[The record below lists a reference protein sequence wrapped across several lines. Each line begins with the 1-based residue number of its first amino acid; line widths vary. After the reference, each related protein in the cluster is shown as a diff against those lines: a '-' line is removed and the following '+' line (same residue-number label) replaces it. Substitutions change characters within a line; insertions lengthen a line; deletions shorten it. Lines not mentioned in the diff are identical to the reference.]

1 MKAPCLVLLTIAL
14 AGCAAPEGVPEADSS
29 NQPAARS
36 GAATS
41 SRTLVEI
48 QEAFDRNKRGITNI
62 YNYAARHNRRLGAG
76 KLKFDLTIEPD
87 GTLSSV
93 TLVSSTFGDDDFEAT
108 LVEQIKKI
116 RLAPRDVPQFTYHG
130 YPIEFRPL

>member
-1 MKAPCLVLLTIAL
+1 M
-14 AGCAAPEGVPEADSS
+14 
-29 NQPAARS
+29 
-36 GAATS
+36 
-41 SRTLVEI
+41 EI

-62 YNYAARHNRRLGAG
+62 YNYAARNNRRLGAG